1 MRSLL
6 LAPLVV
12 GLAYVAQE
20 TSPKRS
26 ATFGAATLEARGA
39 CDVRPENIAC
49 WDMDGAKSAELEDG
63 IRGALSNGNEVQF
76 RFGKKNR
83 MLAFRRPQ
91 NMGFSYRVGTNTS
104 LYGTW
109 NVNGD
114 PTTEFVRIPADPS
127 DKQVV
132 VTAQATIPSLKD
144 EEIAFREGAVGQ
156 IDGRKVEI
164 GAMIKV
170 VPAKTPPNARPYY
183 YGQPRP
189 VDGWNVVM
197 GISSKENEYLNW
209 TYTALDS
216 SGQPIKYVDAQGKP
230 ITAMKALALEPNIQ
244 ANGNYPYPNGE
255 TPVPKPKAAMAFY
268 QGGGPG
274 PAFRALTNIDPKSIA
289 TLRIRASHTE
299 SADLGPFPL
308 DPK

>member
-12 GLAYVAQE
+12 GLVYVAQE
-20 TSPKRS
+20 TAPKRS
-26 ATFGAATLEARGA
+26 ATFGAATVEALGA
-39 CDVRPENIAC
+39 CDVRPESIAC
-49 WDMDGAKSAELEDG
+49 WDLDGAKSPELEDG

-83 MLAFRRPQ
+83 LLAFRRPQ
-91 NMGFSYRVGTNTS
+91 SMGFSYRVGANTP
-104 LYGTW
+104 LYGSW

-114 PTTEFVRIPADPS
+114 PMTEFVRIPADPS
-127 DKQVV
+127 EKQVV
-132 VTAQATIPSLKD
+132 VTAQTTIQSSKE
-144 EEIAFREGAVGQ
+144 EEIAFREGVVAQ

-164 GAMIKV
+164 GAMQKV
-170 VPAKTPPNARPYY
+170 VPTKTPPNARPFY

-189 VDGWNVVM
+189 IDGWNVVM
-197 GISSKENEYLNW
+197 GIASKENEFVNW
-209 TYTALDS
+209 AYTALDS
-216 SGQPIKYVDAQGKP
+216 SGQPIRYVDAQGKP

-244 ANGNYPYPNGE
+244 NNGNYPYQNGE

-274 PAFRALTNIDPKSIA
+274 PAFRAVTNIDPKSIA